1 MKKSI
6 VALMGLV
13 CALFINCAVGAVGAM
28 ALDTQPVYG
37 MLAVNG
43 AALLSG
49 LSGGFT
55 PPGVT
60 LAGLYTEA
68 WTGFMS
74 KAFRTDPEGLGWYSK
89 IRSFDQY
96 VENDVIHFV
105 NIGGD
110 PTVLVNNTS
119 YPLEIETLADGDKA
133 VSLDKY
139 QTKPTRITDDEL
151 YSLSYDK
158 KATVIERHRE
168 AISEK
173 KYSRAIHAISP
184 TGNTAKTPVVLTTGE
199 STDGRRGLVRKDI
212 IRLKKLFDKN
222 RVPKTNRIL
231 VLCSDHIADLLE
243 NDQKF
248 NSQFYDYSTGKVH
261 KLYGFEIYEYDDC
274 PYYNATTLVKIA
286 YGAVPAATDYQA
298 SIAFSPV
305 RLMKA
310 NGSVKTYASE
320 SKNNPTTQE
329 NLISFRTYSICLPLK
344 EEAIGAIVSAPAP
357 VVEDGE

>member
-1 MKKSI
+1 MKKFLF
-6 VALMGLV
+6 ALMGLI
-13 CALFINCAVGAVGAM
+13 CALAVNSTAGAVGAL
-28 ALDTQPVYG
+28 ALGVQPVYG
-37 MLAVNG
+37 VIAVNG
-43 AALLSG
+43 VSFLSG
-49 LSGGFT
+49 MFGGFM
-55 PPGVT
+55 PAGSAC
-60 LAGLYTEA
+60 AGLYTEA

-74 KAFRTDPEGLGWYSK
+74 KAFRADPEGLGWYTK

-96 VENDVIHFV
+96 VENDIIHFV

-119 YPLEIETLADGDKA
+119 YPLDIEDLEDGDKA
-133 VSLDKY
+133 VTLDKY

-158 KATVIERHRE
+158 KATVIERHQE

-184 TGNTAKTPVVLTTGE
+184 TEHTANTPVIVTTGDV
-199 STDGRRGLVRKDI
+199 SDGRKILTRKDI
-212 IRLKKLFDKN
+212 IKLKKLFDKN
-222 RVPKTNRIL
+222 KVPKVGRIL
-231 VLCSDHIADLLE
+231 VLCSEHIAELLE

-248 NSQFYDYSTGKVH
+248 NSQYYDYTSGKIN

-274 PYYNATTLVKIA
+274 PYYNATTLKKVA
-286 YGAVPAATDYQA
+286 YGSVPADTDRQA

-305 RLMKA
+305 RMMKA

-320 SKNNPTTQE
+320 AKNNPTTQE

-344 EEAIGAIVSAPAP
+344 EEAMGAIVSAK
-357 VVEDGE
+357 